1 MSHHKGSILVKSLWT
16 MAGLLG
22 SYGLRFGLN
31 IVLTRLLAPEIMG
44 VMVIINAVR
53 LGIELLTD
61 VGIEQNIIHHEDG
74 IDRHFRNVAW
84 TMQVG
89 RGLFLSLLF
98 ALATPFL
105 ARFYHIQPVLLYV
118 VACSPF
124 LGGLHST
131 AIFVLV
137 RKLEVPR
144 RNLFELA
151 SEALA
156 FIVSVGLA
164 YSLRSVWAPVI
175 ALVLAVAIRSALSYL
190 LPDARQKLVLDRA
203 IQRRIVHFGK
213 WIALTSLL
221 MYAASNLDRLYF
233 GRMVPLGVVGIYG
246 VARAFAEIPTTLA
259 RRLGYQILF
268 PALARAKEGGD
279 DLARQILMARRPL
292 VLVAALGLGG
302 ASMMADWLIRLIY
315 DPRYAAAGWMLA
327 VLLVGGLFSILSN
340 LNEALIL
347 AAGRPAFSSYANLAR
362 LVTLSLLLPACYAL
376 GGFSWAVAGIAAVEI
391 AQYAYI
397 GLGVRQIQGRIW
409 RQDLAAMAL
418 GLIAM
423 ALIGAL
429 RLRLGLGLP
438 FAGMMG
444 GGRF

>member
-1 MSHHKGSILVKSLWT
+1 MSHGKGAILVKSLWT
-16 MAGLLG
+16 MAGLAG
-22 SYGLRFGLN
+22 SYGLRFALN

-61 VGIEQNIIHHEDG
+61 VGIEQNIIHHHDG
-74 IDRHFRNVAW
+74 LDRHFRNVAW

-89 RGLFLSLLF
+89 RGLLLSGVF

-105 ARFYHIQPVLLYV
+105 ASFYHIRPVLLYV
-118 VACSPF
+118 VAASPF

-144 RNLFELA
+144 RNLFELG

-156 FIVSVGLA
+156 FLVSVGLA
-164 YSLRSVWAPVI
+164 LALRSVWAPVI

-190 LPDARQKLVLDRA
+190 LPGAGQRLVLDRA

-233 GRMVPLGVVGIYG
+233 GRIMPLAVVGVYG
-246 VARAFAEIPTTLA
+246 VARAIADIPTNLA
-259 RRLGYQILF
+259 RRLSYQILF
-268 PALARAKEGGD
+268 PALARAQESGE
-279 DLARQILMARRPL
+279 DLAGPILAARRPL
-292 VLVAALGLGG
+292 VLGASLGLGG
-302 ASMMADWLIRLIY
+302 AVMVADWMIALVY
-315 DPRYAAAGWMLA
+315 DPRYGAAGWMLA

-347 AAGRPAFSSYANLAR
+347 SAGRPAFSSYANVAR
-362 LVTLSLLLPACYAL
+362 LVTMALLLPACYAL
-376 GGFSWAVAGIAAVEI
+376 GGFTWAVAGIAAVEV
-391 AQYAYI
+391 AHYGYI
-397 GLGVRQIQGRIW
+397 GLGVARIQGRIW
-409 RQDLAAMAL
+409 RQDLAALALAFAMMAL
-418 GLIAM
+418 LGGTRM
-423 ALIGAL
+423 A
-429 RLRLGLGLP
+429 LGLGLP

-444 GGRF
+444 NAG